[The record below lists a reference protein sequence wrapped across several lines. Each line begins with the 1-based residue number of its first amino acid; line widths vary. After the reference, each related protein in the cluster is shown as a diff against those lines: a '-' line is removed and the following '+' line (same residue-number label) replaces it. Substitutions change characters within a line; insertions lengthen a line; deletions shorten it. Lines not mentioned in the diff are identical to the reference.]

1 MPSSYGCRFS
11 PGRIIGQGYA
21 AATAVLDNDT
31 RATDT
36 LFSFKYAVKRLK

>member
-1 MPSSYGCRFS
+1 MPLSYGCRFS
-11 PGRIIGQGYA
+11 PGRVIGQGYA
-21 AATAVLDNDT
+21 AAVLDNDT